1 MEPPSRLGLLAGPV
15 HKLRVEAVQV
25 HHTLFGLGTQPL
37 AQRGLIRAF
46 NQAEQMHEHAVLP
59 QALGIGERCPA
70 TGKSE
75 EQLGRV
81 GHR

>member
-1 MEPPSRLGLLAGPV
+1 MAMDFE
-15 HKLRVEAVQV
+15 KLMQ
-25 HHTLFGLGTQPL
+25 Q
-37 AQRGLIRAF
+37 AQ
-46 NQAEQMHEHAVLP
+46 QMQEHAVLP